1 MASLTNFTLTPLSGG
16 SNGTVPTTW
25 SNYFDALRTADIP
38 FAYYVVPV
46 TPSQSIHAELSAVV
60 TELSTSGY
68 PLRAVVGGQLGETLQ
83 FTLARKAA
91 LYSPRVSL
99 LGDDFLVK
107 MGDGRQYKMPAYIA
121 TAFVVGILS
130 GLPVGT
136 PLTYKQ
142 LRILQSLRGY
152 SSDELENLYTSGVIA
167 VEKVRNLGSAS
178 FRFTSDPT
186 TLNNDND
193 PVGSTI
199 SLGEETDFLVN
210 DLRAE
215 LDNTF
220 IGTRSTATTATDIKT
235 AVSTFL
241 LVKKNA
247 GIINDY
253 DATDIVASLL
263 GDTVNV
269 TFTVY
274 PARGIKKI
282 IATMN
287 YQTVNQ
293 TA

>member
-1 MASLTNFTLTPLSGG
+1 MASLTNFSLTPLQGG

-25 SNYFDALRTADIP
+25 ANYFDALRTADIP
-38 FAYYVVPV
+38 YAYYVVPL
-46 TPSQSIHAELSAVV
+46 TPSQTIHEELSSVV
-60 TELSTSGY
+60 TELSISGY
-68 PLRAVVGGQLGETLQ
+68 PLRAIVGGQLGETLQ

-91 LYSPRVSL
+91 LYSSRVSL

-107 MGDGRQYKMPAYIA
+107 MGDGRQYSMPAYVA
-121 TAFVVGILS
+121 TGFVAGILS

-167 VEKVRNLGSAS
+167 VEKVRNMGSAS
-178 FRFTSDPT
+178 YRFTSDPT
-186 TLNNDND
+186 TLNDDND
-193 PVGSTI
+193 PVSATI

-220 IGTRSTATTATDIKT
+220 IGIRSTATTANDIKA

-241 LVKKNA
+241 LAKKNS

-253 DATDIVASLL
+253 DSGDIVASLF
-263 GDTVNV
+263 GDTINV

-274 PARGIKKI
+274 PARGIQKI

-287 YQTVNQ
+287 YQTVTQ